1 MAKKMPKKRG
11 PKKKG
16 HKTLIQT
23 GRTRAAKKQASEV
36 ADVPE
41 GKKRGAIAE
50 RRKQAEAEK
59 LEKIAAMDSKTIEVL
74 GILEPIAKEINHRF
88 SQASQLDGK
97 ADDHRLAA
105 ALQLEAARRQC
116 KEVKINFQKWCEENV
131 KKSYDEVRKLVAV
144 ARQPE
149 PAKALADLRAG
160 AASRNRDMRKRQQE
174 SRGHRDSP
182 VVWSTSGPAAKAE
195 SAQEAAGALL
205 ASLPDNQQVSLMS
218 QRAHDIGMALVSST
232 DRNRLAQLDRDEPA
246 DSFATPEEVYKG
258 FLSLKAKDKLKFVE
272 QVVEHVGGEFKHDFN
287 TGVPEKMRR
296 AKGNDRHTASV

>member
-1 MAKKMPKKRG
+1 MTKKTPKKRG

-16 HKTLIQT
+16 HKTPTQT
-23 GRTRAAKKQASEV
+23 GRTRAGKKQASEV
-36 ADVPE
+36 AHVPE
-41 GKKRGAIAE
+41 GRKRGAIAE

-105 ALQLEAARRQC
+105 ALQLEAAHRQC
-116 KEVKINFQKWCEENV
+116 KEVKINFQEWCEENV

-160 AASRNRDMRKRQQE
+160 AASRNRDMRKRQNA
-174 SRGHRDSP
+174 SRDAG
-182 VVWSTSGPAAKAE
+182 A
-195 SAQEAAGALL
+195 SAPTEAPWEAADALL

-218 QRAHDIGMALVSST
+218 QRAHDIGMALVSGT
-232 DRNRLAQLDRDEPA
+232 DRNRLVQLDRDEPA
-246 DSFATPEEVYKG
+246 DSFATSEEVYKG

-272 QVVEHVGGEFKHDFN
+272 QVVEHVGGEFKHDLD
-287 TGVPEKMRR
+287 TGVPASMRR
-296 AKGNDRHTASV
+296 GDDRASV